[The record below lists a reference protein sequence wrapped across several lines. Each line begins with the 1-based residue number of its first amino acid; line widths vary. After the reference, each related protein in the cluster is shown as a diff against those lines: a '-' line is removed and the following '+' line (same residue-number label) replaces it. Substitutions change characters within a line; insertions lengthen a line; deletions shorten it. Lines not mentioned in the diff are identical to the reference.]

1 MEKLNVP
8 DFSVKLYIEAILKDL
23 IEKAKSNP
31 SLYTGEDIGDLIA
44 MEISNHLDA
53 GCFDKYPVFKDFLSV
68 AEEDT
73 LGLLFEDAIG
83 VSNAI
88 VDAAA
93 LEAYADVRFP
103 DLVAELKAL
112 VAENVTEN
120 KSDEE
125 EDTKKEK
132 LDEKTVPEGCVEQRF
147 YVDLAIDESAPEDK
161 VAAEVEKLK
170 DRISAA
176 CLGLSYIHPCE
187 GAETIGFL
195 K

>member
-8 DFSVKLYIEAILKDL
+8 DFSVRSYIGAIIKDL
-23 IEKAKSNP
+23 IEKAKNNP
-31 SLYTGEDIGDLIA
+31 GTYKDEDVGDLIV

-53 GCFDKYPVFKDFLSV
+53 GCFDKYPTFKDFLAV
-68 AEEDT
+68 AGEDT
-73 LGLLFEDAIG
+73 LELFFEDAVE

-88 VDAAA
+88 EDAAA

-103 DLVAELKAL
+103 DLVTQLRAL
-112 VAENVTEN
+112 IAENVTEDTDN
-120 KSDEE
+120 EE
-125 EDTKKEK
+125 EDKKEK
-132 LDEKTVPEGCVEQRF
+132 LDEKTIPEGCIEQRF
-147 YVDLAIDESAPEDK
+147 YVDLAIDENAPEDK
-161 VAAEVEKLK
+161 IAAEIEKLK

-176 CLGLSYIHPCE
+176 CLGLSYIHPCV

>member
-1 MEKLNVP
+1 MEKINVP
-8 DFSVKLYIEAILKDL
+8 DFSVRSYIEAIIKDL
-23 IEKAKSNP
+23 IEKAKNSSNT
-31 SLYTGEDIGDLIA
+31 YKDEDVGDLIV
-44 MEISNHLDA
+44 MEISNHLDI
-53 GCFDKYPVFKDFLSV
+53 GSFDKYPTFKDFLTV
-68 AEEDT
+68 AGEDT
-73 LGLLFEDAIG
+73 LGLFFEDAVE

-88 VDAAA
+88 EDAAA

-103 DLVAELKAL
+103 DLVAELRAL
-112 VAENVTEN
+112 VAENVTEDTDN
-120 KSDEE
+120 EE
-125 EDTKKEK
+125 EDKKEK
-132 LDEKTVPEGCVEQRF
+132 LDEKTIPEGCVEQRF

-187 GAETIGFL
+187 GTETIGFL